1 MKCRKAVATTVVL
14 MVLLLV
20 VVKYVFTHR
29 NPVEIPLDQLEGIL
43 APGTYE
49 GKGYYSATD
58 IYPGGLNVKLH
69 KVVSRKNGGLSVVTN
84 IKAYDA
90 KTNKFAYDAVRE
102 GRFDYKPSHGKEVF
116 INSLSFMDSRSAPGM
131 SEAKFPNEN
140 VVSSFH
146 GHSIGKNLNRV
157 AFSSTGTWH
166 ISSHNFTHI
175 YNEITKVSPTNIVE
189 TFANRNMF
197 EMTLVTMTE
206 DYTKVS

>member
-1 MKCRKAVATTVVL
+1 MPCLKPVGVTVILTVVF
-14 MVLLLV
+14 LV
-20 VVKYVFTHR
+20 IIKYIFTHR
-29 NPVEIPLDQLEGIL
+29 SPVEIPLDQLEGIL

-58 IYPGGLNVKLH
+58 LYPDGLNVKLH
-69 KVVSRKNGGLSVVTN
+69 KVVSRKNDGLSVITN

-116 INSLSFMDSRSAPGM
+116 INSLSFIDPRSAPGM
-131 SEAKFPNEN
+131 SESKFPNEN

-146 GHSIGKNLNRV
+146 GHSIGKHLNRV
-157 AFSSTGTWH
+157 AFSSTGSWH

-175 YNEITKVSPTNIVE
+175 YNEITKVAPTKIVE
-189 TFANRNMF
+189 TFANKNMF

>member
-1 MKCRKAVATTVVL
+1 MQCLKTVVVTVIL
-14 MVLLLV
+14 TVIFLV
-20 VVKYVFTHR
+20 IVKYIFTHR
-29 NPVEIPLDQLEGIL
+29 NPVEIPLDQLEEIL

-58 IYPGGLNVKLH
+58 LYPDGLNVQLH
-69 KVVSRKNGGLSVVTN
+69 KVVSRKNDGLSVITD

-90 KTNKFAYDAVRE
+90 KTNEFAYHAVRE

-116 INSLSFMDSRSAPGM
+116 INSLSFIDPRSAPGM
-131 SEAKFPNEN
+131 SESKFPNEN

-146 GHSIGKNLNRV
+146 GHSIGKHLNRV
-157 AFSSTGTWH
+157 AFSSTGSWH

-175 YNEITKVSPTNIVE
+175 YNEITKVAPTKIVE
-189 TFANRNMF
+189 TFANKNMF